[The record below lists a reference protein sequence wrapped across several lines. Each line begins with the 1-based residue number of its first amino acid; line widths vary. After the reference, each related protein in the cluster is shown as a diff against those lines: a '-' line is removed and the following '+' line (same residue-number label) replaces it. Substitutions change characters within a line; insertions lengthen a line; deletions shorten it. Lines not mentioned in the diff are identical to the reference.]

1 MSSEKYFYLAL
12 NDPLKSHAAE
22 AKVFKMLQR
31 EPFLSQ
37 MTIIEIFKLGSLPS
51 MVTPVLS
58 IGKNDALNKTF
69 YFLSI
74 HVDWSKTLFFP
85 ESDLRYREITVLPLP
100 HHSSLKIP

>member
-12 NDPLKSHAAE
+12 NDPLESHTAE
-22 AKVFKMLQR
+22 AKVFKVLQR

-58 IGKNDALNKTF
+58 IRKYDALNKTF
-69 YFLSI
+69 VSFYQFMFICQKPYFFLSLI
-74 HVDWSKTLFFP
+74 LDIVK
-85 ESDLRYREITVLPLP
+85 
-100 HHSSLKIP
+100 